1 MQRNYPNHQV
11 GKPDAKVLV
20 VANPANTNANI
31 LMRHAPKI
39 PRANFTAMTRLDHN
53 RARAMLAA
61 KAGGHGGAGG
71 AVAVGAVKNMIIW
84 GNHSAT
90 QVPDAAHAIVGG
102 VPAREAVL
110 GGGDDGAA
118 WLEGAFTK
126 GVQQRGA
133 AVIAARGASSA
144 MSAANGAADH
154 MRDWLGS
161 YGGSVAA
168 GAGYTSMAVCSD
180 GNPYQTAACDG
191 APLVPEGLIYS
202 FPCSC
207 EGGKWYIVPGLDID
221 ARTAAMMRATAAEL
235 LEEKA
240 AADDA
245 VKAADAAAAGGGAK
259 L

>member
-1 MQRNYPNHQV
+1 MLLYLCVCVCVRVCSSATDGACLPTRSPRHGASGGSDPEWAFAGTDVICLVGGFPRKKGMERKDLIAKNTTIFSAQGRALQKV

-61 KAGGHGGAGG
+61 KAGGASG
-71 AVAVGAVKNMIIW
+71 AVGAVKNMIIW

-90 QVPDAAHAIVGG
+90 QVPDATHAIVGG
-102 VPAREAVL
+102 VPARQAVE
-110 GGGDDGAA
+110 GGDGA
-118 WLEGAFTK
+118 WLDGEFTK

-168 GAGYTSMAVCSD
+168 GAGYAS
-180 GNPYQTAACDG
+180 
-191 APLVPEGLIYS
+191 L
-202 FPCSC
+202 
-207 EGGKWYIVPGLDID
+207 
-221 ARTAAMMRATAAEL
+221 AR
-235 LEEKA
+235 
-240 AADDA
+240 D
-245 VKAADAAAAGGGAK
+245 
-259 L
+259 